1 LVQYFGFG
9 KDKMMRQLVA
19 VTLAFVCLSTSNP
32 AFAGSA
38 PDQTPA
44 ERTAS
49 LKQQV
54 VGIQAGTVIEVKLQQ
69 KGSKKITGRLGSITD
84 EGFEVQTVKSG
95 KVSSQKVAFADVKS
109 VKEKHGMSLVT
120 KGLIV
125 AGVAVG
131 ALALLGGNSRG
142 NCGQQLSN

>member
-1 LVQYFGFG
+1 
-9 KDKMMRQLVA
+9 MIRRLVA
-19 VTLAFVCLSTSNP
+19 VTLAVICLSTSSP

-38 PDQTPA
+38 PDQTA

-54 VGIQAGTVIEVKLQQ
+54 IGIQAGTVIAVKLQQ
-69 KGSKKITGRLGSITD
+69 KGSKRITGRLGPVTD

-95 KVSSQKVAFADVKS
+95 KVSSEKVAFADVKS

-120 KGLIV
+120 KTLIV
-125 AGVAVG
+125 TGIVVGVLGV
-131 ALALLGGNSRG
+131 LAISIGRE
-142 NCGQQLSN
+142 